1 MTNNVQTPS
10 FIDTSVPNEE
20 HNPALDFMNN
30 TSNSLDINQNSS
42 TGDLSIP
49 EIIPDNSAVPVSND
63 ISNTPLD
70 LSGPVPEEPT
80 LIVPGSNINSENN
93 VITPNNIS
101 ADTPLLILDDNDEE
115 ETGTDFA

>member
-10 FIDTSVPNEE
+10 SIDTSVPNEK

-42 TGDLSIP
+42 TSDLSIP
-49 EIIPDNSAVPVSND
+49 EIIPDKSND
-63 ISNTPLD
+63 ISNTPN
-70 LSGPVPEEPT
+70 LSRPAPEGPT

-101 ADTPLLILDDNDEE
+101 AATPSLILDDNDEK
-115 ETGTDFA
+115 ETGSDFA